1 MFFGVILAISPINTN
16 LDTNKF
22 SNINISFMFGQLR
35 INNPLFIL
43 NKQGSP
49 SLEVG
54 TVVSVTAPMPQ
65 LSSVGQLTM
74 YTVDVTARVND
85 QNVTYQKLPAN
96 TDVADFAGNG
106 NVVIACSRESMNSE
120 LQAMRQRSVD
130 IIKSVDYHNGMIQ
143 AIDKIIQD
151 LNPEE
156 AEKLALQKEVTD
168 LKGQMLQMSQSV
180 NALLEQNRQ
189 LMEQIKNDRNNQKKQ
204 NKE

>member
-1 MFFGVILAISPINTN
+1 
-16 LDTNKF
+16 
-22 SNINISFMFGQLR
+22 MFGQLR
-35 INNPLFIL
+35 INNLLFVL

-65 LSSVGQLTM
+65 LSSIGQPTM
-74 YTVDVTARVND
+74 YTVDVTARIND
-85 QNVTYQKLPAN
+85 QNITYQKLPAN

-130 IIKSVDYHNGMIQ
+130 VVKSVDYHNDMIQ

-156 AEKLALQKEVTD
+156 AEKIALQKEVTD
-168 LKGQMLQMSQSV
+168 LKGQMFQMSQSV
-180 NALLEQNRQ
+180 NALLEQKRQ
-189 LMEQIKNDRNNQKKQ
+189 LMEQIKGDRNNQKKQ

>member
-1 MFFGVILAISPINTN
+1 
-16 LDTNKF
+16 
-22 SNINISFMFGQLR
+22 MFGQLR
-35 INNPLFIL
+35 INNPLFVL

-49 SLEVG
+49 SLEIG

-65 LSSVGQLTM
+65 LSSIGQPTV
-74 YTVDVTARVND
+74 YTVDVTARIND

-130 IIKSVDYHNGMIQ
+130 VVKSVDYHNAMIQ

-156 AEKLALQKEVTD
+156 AEKIALQKEVTD

-180 NALLEQNRQ
+180 NALLEQNKQ
-189 LMEQIKNDRNNQKKQ
+189 LMEQIKNDRNTQKKQ
-204 NKE
+204 TKE

>member
-1 MFFGVILAISPINTN
+1 
-16 LDTNKF
+16 
-22 SNINISFMFGQLR
+22 MFGQLR
-35 INNPLFIL
+35 INNPLFVL

-49 SLEVG
+49 SLEIG

-65 LSSVGQLTM
+65 LSSIGQPTM
-74 YTVDVTARVND
+74 YTVDVTARIND
-85 QNVTYQKLPAN
+85 QNITYQKLPAN
-96 TDVADFAGNG
+96 MDVADFAGNG
-106 NVVIACSRESMNSE
+106 NVVVACSRESMNSE

-130 IIKSVDYHNGMIQ
+130 VVKSVDYHNGMIQ

-168 LKGQMLQMSQSV
+168 LKGQMFQMSQSV
-180 NALLEQNRQ
+180 NALLEQNKQ
-189 LMEQIKNDRNNQKKQ
+189 LMEQIKNDRNTLKKQ

>member
-1 MFFGVILAISPINTN
+1 
-16 LDTNKF
+16 
-22 SNINISFMFGQLR
+22 MFGQLR
-35 INNPLFIL
+35 INNPLFVL
-43 NKQGSP
+43 TKQGSP
-49 SLEVG
+49 SLEIG

-65 LSSVGQLTM
+65 LSSIGQPTM
-74 YTVDVTARVND
+74 YTVDVTARIND
-85 QNVTYQKLPAN
+85 QNITHQKLPAN
-96 TDVADFAGNG
+96 MDVADFAGNG
-106 NVVIACSRESMNSE
+106 NVVVACSRESMNSE

-130 IIKSVDYHNGMIQ
+130 VVKSVDYHNGMIQ

-168 LKGQMLQMSQSV
+168 LKGQMFQMSQSV
-180 NALLEQNRQ
+180 NALLEQNKQ

>member
-1 MFFGVILAISPINTN
+1 
-16 LDTNKF
+16 
-22 SNINISFMFGQLR
+22 MFGQLR
-35 INNPLFIL
+35 INNPLFVL

-49 SLEVG
+49 SLEIG

-65 LSSVGQLTM
+65 LSSIGQPTM

-85 QNVTYQKLPAN
+85 QNITYQKLPAN

-106 NVVIACSRESMNSE
+106 NVVISCSRESMNSE
-120 LQAMRQRSVD
+120 LQSMRQRSVD
-130 IIKSVDYHNGMIQ
+130 VVKSVDYHNGLIQ

-189 LMEQIKNDRNNQKKQ
+189 LMEQIKSDRNNQKKQ

>member
-1 MFFGVILAISPINTN
+1 
-16 LDTNKF
+16 
-22 SNINISFMFGQLR
+22 MFGQLR

-96 TDVADFAGNG
+96 ADVADFAGNG

-130 IIKSVDYHNGMIQ
+130 IVKSVEYHNGLIQ

-189 LMEQIKNDRNNQKKQ
+189 LMEQIKGERNNQKKQ

>member
-1 MFFGVILAISPINTN
+1 
-16 LDTNKF
+16 
-22 SNINISFMFGQLR
+22 MFGQLR
-35 INNPLFIL
+35 INNPLFVL

-49 SLEVG
+49 SLEIG

-65 LSSVGQLTM
+65 LSSIGQPTM
-74 YTVDVTARVND
+74 YTVDVTARIND
-85 QNVTYQKLPAN
+85 QNITYQKLPAN

-130 IIKSVDYHNGMIQ
+130 VVKSVDYHNGMIK

-168 LKGQMLQMSQSV
+168 LKGQMFQMSQSV
-180 NALLEQNRQ
+180 NALLEQNKQ
-189 LMEQIKNDRNNQKKQ
+189 LMEQIKNDRNTQKKQ
-204 NKE
+204 TKE

>member
-1 MFFGVILAISPINTN
+1 
-16 LDTNKF
+16 
-22 SNINISFMFGQLR
+22 MFGQLR
-35 INNPLFIL
+35 INNPLFVL
-43 NKQGSP
+43 NRQGTP
-49 SLEVG
+49 CLEVG

-65 LSSVGQLTM
+65 LSSIGQPTM
-74 YTVDVTARVND
+74 YTVDVTARIND
-85 QNVTYQKLPAN
+85 QNITYQKLPAN

-130 IIKSVDYHNGMIQ
+130 VVKSVDDHNGLIQ

-168 LKGQMLQMSQSV
+168 LKCQMLQMSQSV
-180 NALLEQNRQ
+180 NALLEQNKQ
-189 LMEQIKNDRNNQKKQ
+189 LMEQIKSERNNTKKL

>member
-1 MFFGVILAISPINTN
+1 
-16 LDTNKF
+16 
-22 SNINISFMFGQLR
+22 MFGQLR

-96 TDVADFAGNG
+96 ADVADFAGNG

-180 NALLEQNRQ
+180 NALLEQNKQ

>member
-1 MFFGVILAISPINTN
+1 
-16 LDTNKF
+16 
-22 SNINISFMFGQLR
+22 MFGQLR
-35 INNPLFIL
+35 INNPLFVL

-49 SLEVG
+49 SLEIG

-65 LSSVGQLTM
+65 LSSIGQPTM
-74 YTVDVTARVND
+74 YTVDVTARIND
-85 QNVTYQKLPAN
+85 QNITYQKLPAN

-130 IIKSVDYHNGMIQ
+130 VVKSVDYHNGMIK

-168 LKGQMLQMSQSV
+168 LKGQMFQMSQSV

-189 LMEQIKNDRNNQKKQ
+189 LMEQIKNDRNTQKKQ
-204 NKE
+204 TKE

>member
-1 MFFGVILAISPINTN
+1 
-16 LDTNKF
+16 
-22 SNINISFMFGQLR
+22 MFGQLR
-35 INNPLFIL
+35 INNPLFVL
-43 NKQGSP
+43 TKQGSP
-49 SLEVG
+49 SLEIG

-65 LSSVGQLTM
+65 LSSIGQPTM
-74 YTVDVTARVND
+74 YTVDVTARIND
-85 QNVTYQKLPAN
+85 QNITYQKLPAN
-96 TDVADFAGNG
+96 MDVADFAGNG
-106 NVVIACSRESMNSE
+106 NVVVACSRESMNSE

-130 IIKSVDYHNGMIQ
+130 VVKSVDYHNGMIQ

-180 NALLEQNRQ
+180 NALLEQHKQ

>member
-1 MFFGVILAISPINTN
+1 
-16 LDTNKF
+16 
-22 SNINISFMFGQLR
+22 MFGQLR
-35 INNPLFIL
+35 INNPLFVL

-49 SLEVG
+49 SLEIG

-65 LSSVGQLTM
+65 LSSIGQPTM
-74 YTVDVTARVND
+74 YTVDVTARIND
-85 QNVTYQKLPAN
+85 QNITYQKLPAN

-106 NVVIACSRESMNSE
+106 NVVIACSRESMNGE

-130 IIKSVDYHNGMIQ
+130 IVKSVEYHNGMIQ
-143 AIDKIIQD
+143 AIDKIIQY

-156 AEKLALQKEVTD
+156 AEKIALQTEVKD

-189 LMEQIKNDRNNQKKQ
+189 LMEQIKNDRNTQKKQ
-204 NKE
+204 TKE

>member
-1 MFFGVILAISPINTN
+1 
-16 LDTNKF
+16 
-22 SNINISFMFGQLR
+22 MFGQLR
-35 INNPLFIL
+35 INNPLFVL
-43 NKQGSP
+43 TKQGSP
-49 SLEVG
+49 SLEIG

-65 LSSVGQLTM
+65 LSSIGQPTM
-74 YTVDVTARVND
+74 YTVDVTARIND
-85 QNVTYQKLPAN
+85 QNITYQKLPAN
-96 TDVADFAGNG
+96 MDVADFAGNG
-106 NVVIACSRESMNSE
+106 NVVVACSRESMNSE

-130 IIKSVDYHNGMIQ
+130 VVKSVDYHNGMIQ

-180 NALLEQNRQ
+180 NALLEQNKQ

>member
-1 MFFGVILAISPINTN
+1 
-16 LDTNKF
+16 
-22 SNINISFMFGQLR
+22 MFGQLR
-35 INNPLFIL
+35 INNPLFVL

-49 SLEVG
+49 SLEIG

-65 LSSVGQLTM
+65 LSSIGQPTM

-120 LQAMRQRSVD
+120 LQSMRQRSVD
-130 IIKSVDYHNGMIQ
+130 VVKSVDYHNGLIHE
-143 AIDKIIQD
+143 IDKIIQD

-156 AEKLALQKEVTD
+156 AEKIALQKEVTD